1 METLGSSLE
10 FVPNVLCQLGQAVVF
25 LLPALVFPPVEWGW
39 PEAQTS
45 RAHGVCIKPKAEA
58 GVVVGSEIFADK
70 STGHQ
75 VRLVWSSNISPRV
88 ILDTSEPPCS
98 LLQLRVG
105 PPSGRC
111 AGHLRMLASH
121 FHKPLGPGAVPGRG
135 RKAMG
140 SLG

>member
-39 PEAQTS
+39 PEALTS

-98 LLQLRVG
+98 LLQLWWVLPQVG
-105 PPSGRC
+105 VQVTLGRLL
-111 AGHLRMLASH
+111 HTFTNHWVL
-121 FHKPLGPGAVPGRG
+121 AVPGRG